1 MSFQFCKCFIQFSFL
16 INFKKMILRVMIYR
30 MIKLNSKSEKIKKIF
45 NSLKNIKIIENLQ
58 IQLSIVLMF
67 WVWTP
72 TIQKKLIFYFEK
84 YHKLRREIKNWS
96 LNLNQKS
103 KNNKIKFIL
112 LFIIVFFYSENF
124 KRIFIPIFNFTV
136 SKRLN

>member
-1 MSFQFCKCFIQFSFL
+1 
-16 INFKKMILRVMIYR
+16 MILRVMIYR

-67 WVWTP
+67 WVWTQ

-84 YHKLRREIKNWS
+84 YHKLRREIKN
-96 LNLNQKS
+96 
-103 KNNKIKFIL
+103 
-112 LFIIVFFYSENF
+112 
-124 KRIFIPIFNFTV
+124 
-136 SKRLN
+136 